1 MPAAMPAP
9 SPLSLCRDEVFACLH
24 LANEDGVAHFL
35 HITVSYERA
44 LLRRVTEAL
53 PWLSRGRG
61 GSGSREHPTP
71 HHTLYRESCQRAGRP
86 REATASSSFLPP
98 AAASAPAQQGSAYEE
113 TIHAAL
119 SLDTHEKHLYLWH
132 LLSRRS
138 PPPSPAAVAD
148 PWRGGPCAE

>member
-9 SPLSLCRDEVFACLH
+9 SPLSLCHDEVFACLH
-24 LANEDGVAHFL
+24 FANEDGVAHFL

-71 HHTLYRESCQRAGRP
+71 HHTLYRESCQRGPSSRGHRVIVLLTARRRVGSRTT
-86 REATASSSFLPP
+86 RE
-98 AAASAPAQQGSAYEE
+98 
-113 TIHAAL
+113 
-119 SLDTHEKHLYLWH
+119 
-132 LLSRRS
+132 R
-138 PPPSPAAVAD
+138 V
-148 PWRGGPCAE
+148 